1 MKFSKGFDTEEID
14 SLVFQRSFQ
23 GLPLIIIHIYIIHSK
38 KKKERKGNVVIK
50 AKI

>member
-38 KKKERKGNVVIK
+38 KKERKGNVVIK